1 MTAMVFGVLSLTRLK
16 MKFSNS
22 LCELLSFSKL
32 EPSAL
37 KNIIR
42 AAIAEDLA
50 GGSDVTS
57 AATIPEAQTAVAE
70 FWSRKS
76 GVIAGIPVVCAVLEI
91 CGINDYEIK
100 RKDGEVTSA
109 NTLLLAARGNTRSLL
124 LAERSALNFIG
135 HLSGIATLTKSWVDA
150 VADTEVVIRDTRK
163 TTPGLRELE
172 KYAVRMGGGQNHRF
186 SLSDAAL
193 IKDNHVLAAGGV
205 ASAFKLVR
213 EKFPNL
219 SYEVEVDSLDQLREA
234 IDAGAD
240 LVLLD
245 NMSVD
250 ECKAAVEITA
260 GRAKLEASGG
270 LVLNNANA
278 YAKTGVD
285 YLAVGALTHSA
296 PVLDIGLDLRME

>member
-1 MTAMVFGVLSLTRLK
+1 MTFSKSL
-16 MKFSNS
+16 N
-22 LCELLSFSKL
+22 ELLATSKL
-32 EPSAL
+32 DTTAL
-37 KNIIR
+37 ENIIR
-42 AAIAEDLA
+42 IAIAEDLNGA
-50 GGSDVTS
+50 SDVTS
-57 AATIPEAQTAVAE
+57 VATIPEVQTSVAE
-70 FWSRKS
+70 FWSRKT

-91 CGINDYEIK
+91 CGITDYEIK
-100 RKDGEVTSA
+100 KNDGESIPA
-109 NTLLLAARGNTRSLL
+109 NSLLLIAKGNTQALL
-124 LAERSALNFIG
+124 LAERSALNFFG
-135 HLSGIATLTKSWVDA
+135 RLSGIATLTKSWVDA
-150 VADTEVVIRDTRK
+150 VADTKAAIRDTRK

-172 KYAVRMGGGQNHRF
+172 KYAVRMGGGENHRF

-205 ASAFKLVR
+205 ANAFNLVK

-219 SYEVEVDSLDQLREA
+219 PLEVEVDSLQQLREVVE
-234 IDAGAD
+234 AGAD

-245 NMSVD
+245 NMSIE
-250 ECKAAVEITA
+250 ECRAAVEIVA

-270 LVLNNANA
+270 LILNNAHA